1 VRSKSSSQA
10 YQKTHPHPIVAHR
23 FLKQKLSPVIGVDIE
38 HLEKENAELKAEI
51 AQLRK
56 NVAALE
62 KVRLF

>member
-1 VRSKSSSQA
+1 
-10 YQKTHPHPIVAHR
+10 
-23 FLKQKLSPVIGVDIE
+23 LKQKLSPVIGVDIE